1 MKHAGRSVFLHSNFI
16 YCVKKNYELITLTL
30 FCNSSLQMASPIPL
44 APPVTKATLS
54 AGSIMRSACLYFEML
69 GKFCSEIYNNTS
81 ET

>member
-1 MKHAGRSVFLHSNFI
+1 MKHAGMSVFLRSNFI
-16 YCVKKNYELITLTL
+16 YCVKNIKFATLTL

-54 AGSIMRSACLYFEML
+54 AGSIMRSACLCFEIL
-69 GKFCSEIYNNTS
+69 GQFGSEICNNTS